1 MIPIRDSTP
10 SATFPVVTVLIII
23 VNALVFF
30 YELSLGEAL
39 NQVINTFGLVPSHWI
54 QLVQTNPFNIAGIVV
69 PFFSSMFMHGGWMH
83 FIGNM
88 WFLWIFGDN
97 VEDSMGHGR
106 YVIFYLLCGVGAG
119 VIHLIANIQSTVPT
133 IGASGAIAGIM
144 GAYMM
149 LYPRGRVLTLI
160 PIFIFFQFIEIPAV
174 VFLLIWI
181 LIQTFQGVLALGMTA
196 GGGVAWWAHI
206 GGFAIGA
213 IFIFLFRKRRPT
225 PPMYLG

>member
-1 MIPIRDSTP
+1 MIPIRDSTR
-10 SATFPVVTVLIII
+10 SATFPVVNIVIII
-23 VNALVFF
+23 INALVFF

-39 NQVINTFGLVPSHWI
+39 NRVINTFGLVPAHWI
-54 QLVQTNPFNIAGIVV
+54 QVVQTNPFNIAGVVV

-106 YVIFYLLCGVGAG
+106 YIIFYLLCGVGAG
-119 VIHLIANIQSTVPT
+119 VVHLITNIQSTVPT

-144 GAYMM
+144 GAYMV

-181 LIQTFQGVLALGMTA
+181 LIQTFQGVLTLGMAA

-213 IFIFLFRKRRPT
+213 IFIFLFRKRRPI